1 MWGDAPWP
9 QSRPW
14 PTDWTENTVD
24 ARMSAYDP
32 QQMVSSAFA
41 WGAVVTI
48 GREIQLRHQARA
60 LIVTIKQATS

>member
-48 GREIQLRHQARA
+48 GCAAVAAGGLLAVAKWFGGER
-60 LIVTIKQATS
+60 